1 MLNNLRGSLRKLNRD
16 RFADIHDQQ
25 RVARMQLERVKSE
38 LHGNPR
44 DEALLAQEKEA
55 RDRYLEILKSS
66 ITLLKQQ
73 SKQQWITHGDQAS
86 RLVLAKMKQ
95 RKLNNYVYATTDGNG
110 NKREGFEEVAKVMDQ
125 YYQGLLG
132 KKETQRSEINWEVM
146 RSGP

>member
-25 RVARMQLERVKSE
+25 RVARMQLERVQSE

-66 ITLLKQQ
+66 LTLLKQQ
-73 SKQQWITHGDQAS
+73 SKQQWITYADQAS
-86 RLVLAKMKQ
+86 RLFFAKMK
-95 RKLNNYVYATTDGNG
+95 
-110 NKREGFEEVAKVMDQ
+110 
-125 YYQGLLG
+125 
-132 KKETQRSEINWEVM
+132 
-146 RSGP
+146 